1 MYATYTLRFFIVKTS
16 WVYGKYGKNLL
27 KTVKL
32 AQNRDELM
40 DEDDRI
46 LMENKNDIKR
56 YKKEGVNDHVE
67 FFY

>member
-1 MYATYTLRFFIVKTS
+1 
-16 WVYGKYGKNLL
+16 
-27 KTVKL
+27 
-32 AQNRDELM
+32 M